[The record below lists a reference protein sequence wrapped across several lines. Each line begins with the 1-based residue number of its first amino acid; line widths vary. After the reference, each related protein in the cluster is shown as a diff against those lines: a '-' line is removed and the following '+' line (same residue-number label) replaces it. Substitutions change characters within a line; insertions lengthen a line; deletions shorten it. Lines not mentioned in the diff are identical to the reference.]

1 MKFGTKSLVS
11 WWTLRAPLITKV
23 FHILAAGAALVGSW
37 YIVHKV
43 GGTLFG
49 GMEEGIDHL
58 IHMIVFG
65 QVALVVMI
73 VNLYILLKTPI
84 QEIALPHA
92 DYLLDLEKKFR
103 ANWAGEG
110 PPPEKEEVIFGVACS
125 ISSGLRVLAIIVGI
139 SIVATPL

>member
-1 MKFGTKSLVS
+1 MKLEIENLGVS
-11 WWTLRAPLITKV
+11 SVKKG
-23 FHILAAGAALVGSW
+23 FHILIAAAALIGSW

-43 GGTLFG
+43 GGTLFS
-49 GMEEGIDHL
+49 GMTEGVEHL

-65 QVALVVMI
+65 QVALVVMV

-110 PPPEKEEVIFGVACS
+110 PLPKKDEVIFGVACS
-125 ISSGLRVLAIIVGI
+125 ISSGLRVLAIIVGV

>member
-1 MKFGTKSLVS
+1 MKLEIENLGASSVK
-11 WWTLRAPLITKV
+11 KG
-23 FHILAAGAALVGSW
+23 FHILIAGAALVGSW
-37 YIVHKV
+37 YIVHEI
-43 GGTLFG
+43 GGTLFI
-49 GMEEGIDHL
+49 GMADGVEHL

-73 VNLYILLKTPI
+73 INLYILLKTPI

-103 ANWAGEG
+103 INWAGKG
-110 PPPEKEEVIFGVACS
+110 PPPKRDEIIFGVACS

>member
-1 MKFGTKSLVS
+1 MKFEIKSLKA
-11 WWTLRAPLITKV
+11 RLISKGS
-23 FHILAAGAALVGSW
+23 HILIAGAALIGSW
-37 YIVHKV
+37 YLVYSI

-49 GMEEGIDHL
+49 DVGEGIEHL

-73 VNLYILLKTPI
+73 VNLYVLLKTPV

-103 ANWAGEG
+103 DNWAGEG
-110 PPPEKEEVIFGVACS
+110 PPPKKDEVIFGLACS

>member
-1 MKFGTKSLVS
+1 MKFEIKSLETPSVKKVVH
-11 WWTLRAPLITKV
+11 TLIAV
-23 FHILAAGAALVGSW
+23 AALVGSW
-37 YIVHKV
+37 YVVHKV
-43 GGTLFG
+43 GGSLFT
-49 GMEEGIDHL
+49 GMGDGINHL

-73 VNLYILLKTPI
+73 VNLYVLLKTPI

-103 ANWAGEG
+103 ISWAGDG
-110 PPPEKEEVIFGVACS
+110 PPPTKDEVAFGVACS

>member
-1 MKFGTKSLVS
+1 MKFGIKGLKTTSIAKTLHLLV
-11 WWTLRAPLITKV
+11 AV
-23 FHILAAGAALVGSW
+23 AVLVGSW
-37 YIVHKV
+37 YIVHTV
-43 GGTLFG
+43 GSILFS
-49 GMEEGIDHL
+49 GMAEGINHL

-73 VNLYILLKTPI
+73 VNLYILLKTPV

-92 DYLLDLEKKFR
+92 DYLSDLEKKFR

-110 PPPEKEEVIFGVACS
+110 PSPKKNEVTFGVACA

-139 SIVATPL
+139 SLVATPL

>member
-1 MKFGTKSLVS
+1 MKFEIKGFKS
-11 WWTLRAPLITKV
+11 PLITKG
-23 FHILAAGAALVGSW
+23 FHILIAVAALLGSW
-37 YIVHKV
+37 YIVYKV
-43 GGTLFG
+43 GGSLFTG
-49 GMEEGIDHL
+49 VGDGVEHL

-103 ANWAGEG
+103 ASWEGEG
-110 PPPEKEEVIFGVACS
+110 SPPERDEIIFGLACS

>member
-1 MKFGTKSLVS
+1 MKLEIESLGAS
-11 WWTLRAPLITKV
+11 SITK
-23 FHILAAGAALVGSW
+23 ILHTLIAGAVLIGSW
-37 YIVHKV
+37 YIVDKV
-43 GGTLFG
+43 GGSLFS
-49 GMEEGIDHL
+49 GMADGVDHL

-103 ANWAGEG
+103 VSWAGEG
-110 PPPEKEEVIFGVACS
+110 SAPTKDEVTFGVACA
-125 ISSGLRVLAIIVGI
+125 ISSGLRVLAIIIGI

>member
-1 MKFGTKSLVS
+1 MKFEIKG
-11 WWTLRAPLITKV
+11 LRASAIKKV
-23 FHILAAGAALVGSW
+23 FHILVAGAALVGSW
-37 YIVHKV
+37 YLVYTV

-49 GMEEGIDHL
+49 DMGDGIEHL

-110 PPPEKEEVIFGVACS
+110 PVPKKDEVIFGVACS
-125 ISSGLRVLAIIVGI
+125 ISSGLRVLAIIIGI

>member
-1 MKFGTKSLVS
+1 MTFEIKSFRS
-11 WWTLRAPLITKV
+11 PLIKKT
-23 FHILAAGAALVGSW
+23 FHVLIAGAALVGSW
-37 YIVHKV
+37 YLVYEI

-49 GMEEGIDHL
+49 DMADGVEHL

-73 VNLYILLKTPI
+73 VNLYVLLKTPV

-92 DYLLDLEKKFR
+92 DYLLDLEEKFR

-110 PPPEKEEVIFGVACS
+110 PPPKRDEVLFGLACS

>member
-1 MKFGTKSLVS
+1 MKFGIKNLG
-11 WWTLRAPLITKV
+11 APAITKA
-23 FHILAAGAALVGSW
+23 FHILVAVAALAGSW

-43 GGTLFG
+43 GGSLFT
-49 GMEEGIDHL
+49 GMEDGVNHL

-103 ANWAGEG
+103 ANWAGDG
-110 PPPEKEEVIFGVACS
+110 PVPNRDEIIFGVACS
-125 ISSGLRVLAIIVGI
+125 ISSGLRVLAIIIGI

>member
-1 MKFGTKSLVS
+1 MKFEIKG
-11 WWTLRAPLITKV
+11 LRASAIKKV
-23 FHILAAGAALVGSW
+23 FHILVAVAALVGSW
-37 YIVHKV
+37 YLVSTV
-43 GGTLFG
+43 GGTLFDDMG
-49 GMEEGIDHL
+49 DGIEHL

-110 PPPEKEEVIFGVACS
+110 PVPKKDEVIFGVACS
-125 ISSGLRVLAIIVGI
+125 ISSGLRVLAIIIGI

>member
-1 MKFGTKSLVS
+1 MKLEIENLGVS
-11 WWTLRAPLITKV
+11 SVKKGL
-23 FHILAAGAALVGSW
+23 HILVAATILIGSW

-43 GGTLFG
+43 GSVLFT
-49 GMEEGIDHL
+49 GMEDGINHL

-103 ANWAGEG
+103 ANWAGDG
-110 PPPEKEEVIFGVACS
+110 PLPKKDEVIFGVACS
-125 ISSGLRVLAIIVGI
+125 ISSGLRVLAIIIGI